1 VKLSVYLLSREVAVL
16 ESVGDFKSVMTYL
29 PNTATDDFVSLT
41 MPVRTES
48 YVWDDQLPPV
58 FQMNLPEGY
67 LLQVIQ
73 EQFGPHIGAS
83 PIALLSVIGRN
94 MVGRLQVAA
103 AGAQLDEPAK
113 PVEVAELLQGDNSEE
128 AFAELVR
135 QHATSGVSGV
145 LPKFLDVEKEHT
157 QNAAGAGS
165 QLGQH
170 QKATLLTR
178 RHIIK
183 GSSGRL
189 PFAALNEYLCMQVL
203 GRVLP
208 SAKTELSRD
217 GNALVVY
224 RFDVNDDGQPH
235 WGMEDFC
242 ALLGLRP
249 AQKYETTWER
259 IARAVRDHVPGSRQY
274 GTFQRLTAT
283 LLLTYALRN
292 ADCHSKNIAL
302 LYTSRAD
309 VRLSPAYDFLTTSVY
324 AGYQHNPPGIAFLG
338 KKTWAPGKNLSKFIA
353 GTFGIP
359 PREQAVILERIS
371 DSVADTVPLVRKK
384 MSELPAFRDIG
395 NRMLITWQEGVNG
408 LRDRHVYAVGEW
420 PANNL
425 FEGISDPPR
434 LEMPRSI
441 IGRSPLL
448 GGKSTA
454 SRKKS

>member
-1 VKLSVYLLSREVAVL
+1 MKLSVYVLGREVAVL
-16 ESVGDFKSVMTYL
+16 ESAGDFKSVVTYI
-29 PNTATDDFVSLT
+29 PNTETNDFVSLT

-67 LLQVIQ
+67 LLQVLQ

-94 MVGRLQVAA
+94 MVGRIQVAA

-135 QHATSGVSGV
+135 QHAASGVSGV
-145 LPKFLDVEKEHT
+145 LPKFLDVEKENAT
-157 QNAAGAGS
+157 DAAGSGK
-165 QLGQH
+165 QIGPH

-203 GRVLP
+203 EKVLP
-208 SAKTELSRD
+208 SAKTEVSRD

-224 RFDVNDDGQPH
+224 RFDVNDDGQPF

-259 IARAVRDHVPGSRQY
+259 IARAVRDHVPGSLQY
-274 GTFQRLTAT
+274 ETFQRLAAT
-283 LLLTYALRN
+283 LLLAYALHN
-292 ADCHSKNIAL
+292 ADCHSKNISL
-302 LYTSRAD
+302 LYTTRGD
-309 VRLSPAYDFLTTSVY
+309 VHLSPAYDFLTTSVY
-324 AGYQHNPPGIAFLG
+324 AGYQNNPPGIAFLG
-338 KKTWAPGKNLSKFIA
+338 KKTWTPGKNLSKFIA
-353 GTFGIP
+353 STFGIP
-359 PREQAVILERIS
+359 LRKQAAILECIS
-371 DSVADTVPLVRKK
+371 DSVADTVPLVREK
-384 MSELPAFRDIG
+384 MSELPGFSDIG
-395 NRMLITWQEGVNG
+395 KRMLLAWREGITG
-408 LRDRHVYAVGEW
+408 LRDRRVYAAQEW
-420 PANNL
+420 PANRV

-434 LEMPRSI
+434 LETPRSVL
-441 IGRSPLL
+441 GRSPLL
-448 GGKSTA
+448 RSRAKT
-454 SRKKS
+454 SRKKL